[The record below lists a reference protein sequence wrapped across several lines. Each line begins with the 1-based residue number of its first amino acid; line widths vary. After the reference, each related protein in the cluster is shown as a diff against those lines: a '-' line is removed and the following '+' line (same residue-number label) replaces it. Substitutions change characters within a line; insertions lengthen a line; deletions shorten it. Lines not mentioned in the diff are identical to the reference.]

1 MNQDHFKIGPLIYA
15 KDYFE
20 DDPKANYYWSG
31 IPPVEYN
38 DNGVPV
44 DKNGTD
50 CLDLKCPFHPSWSPK
65 KDQIEFNSFLEFSI
79 PNNQLIKTLYNLYSS
94 NVIPYLGKII
104 CNDVNSYRYLVES
117 IKIHPDQANI
127 LKLMKS
133 IGFKN
138 CYFSNL
144 TYGIAA
150 MHIGVKT

>member
-65 KDQIEFNSFLEFSI
+65 KNQIEFNSFLEFSI
-79 PNNQLIKTLYNLYSS
+79 PKYQCYQEWLRNNYLDCSNDQAKKFLFKGILDNKGWGFCGLIIQPIKEILLELGSVNELIKKVYEYEQTNTD
-94 NVIPYLGKII
+94 N
-104 CNDVNSYRYLVES
+104 
-117 IKIHPDQANI
+117 
-127 LKLMKS
+127 
-133 IGFKN
+133 
-138 CYFSNL
+138 
-144 TYGIAA
+144 
-150 MHIGVKT
+150 